1 MTKLDIPKLKNF
13 FSALAN
19 EKRIKIID
27 LCSQKKRT
35 VTELSKLLKLNYSI
49 TVEYTSMLKKANLVS
64 KNRNEDRT
72 VTIKSLVKLNN
83 SGEIQR
89 IK

>member
-19 EKRIKIID
+19 EKRIRIIE
-27 LCSQKKRT
+27 LCSQKERT

-49 TVEYTSMLKKANLVS
+49 TVEYSSMLAKVG
-64 KNRNEDRT
+64 
-72 VTIKSLVKLNN
+72 LVKKTRNDDKTVSVMSLIKLG
-83 SGEIQR
+83 SDGEIQK
-89 IK
+89 I